1 MASSLFF
8 TCPTTHQKAPA
19 GIKTDVQSLQTS
31 WKATLKVKCPHCGE
45 VHQISVR
52 KTYVNSKRIAPHGPS
67 APLKTRQRAFLS
79 HAAAFSAACSITS
92 ERAKGFNH
100 QPKILPQVKPC
111 LGMAL

>member
-19 GIKTDVQSLQTS
+19 GIETDVQSLPTS

-52 KTYVNSKRIAPHGPS
+52 KTYVNSMLDELRRMDLAP
-67 APLKTRQRAFLS
+67 R
-79 HAAAFSAACSITS
+79 
-92 ERAKGFNH
+92 
-100 QPKILPQVKPC
+100 
-111 LGMAL
+111 

>member
-1 MASSLFF
+1 LCSRLFGKEQQMASSLFF

-52 KTYVNSKRIAPHGPS
+52 KTYVNSMLDELRRMDLAP
-67 APLKTRQRAFLS
+67 R
-79 HAAAFSAACSITS
+79 
-92 ERAKGFNH
+92 
-100 QPKILPQVKPC
+100 
-111 LGMAL
+111 